1 MSSADEAMTPSD
13 PQSAAEVPS
22 DQLEGL
28 AFKASTPLTVGIELE
43 LQLVERRTGDL
54 TRAASDLLALVARKH
69 CPGEAK
75 PEITESMIEIS
86 TDVHTHI
93 NDAREQLRQMRD
105 VVVDCAQRLNVGIS
119 GGGAHPFQ
127 RWYERQIYD
136 RPRFRHVAGLYG
148 YLAKQFTV
156 FGQHVHI
163 GCECGSQALRLV
175 HALSRYVPQFIALAG
190 ASPYYQGV
198 DTGFDCSRLNT
209 VFAFPLS
216 GRAPF
221 LTDWPAF
228 EAYFAEMKRLGV
240 VQSMKDFYWDI
251 RPKPEFGTVEVRV
264 FDTPL
269 TVDRAAAL
277 AGYVQAV
284 AAMLLER
291 IRAGDYPRSE
301 SIYLTYSYNRFQACR
316 FGLEGQVIDAQS
328 GVSVRL
334 ADDMLATLAACRSHA
349 HALGAHE
356 AMEEIEALVREAGN
370 DARWQRQT
378 YADHSALTELVLHS
392 VERWSAKS
400 DAAVGNAQTSG
411 PLSSA

>member
-1 MSSADEAMTPSD
+1 MSQAELLPFST
-13 PQSAAEVPS
+13 SAALS
-22 DQLEGL
+22 M
-28 AFKASTPLTVGIELE
+28 GIELE
-43 LQLVERRTGDL
+43 LQLVERRSGDL
-54 TRAASDLLALVARKH
+54 TRAASDLLALVERRQ
-69 CPGEAK
+69 CPGDVK

-86 TDVHTHI
+86 TDVHTRYA
-93 NDAREQLRQMRD
+93 DARAQLRAMRD
-105 VVVDCAQRLNVGIS
+105 VLAACADKLNVGIA

-163 GCECGSQALRLV
+163 GCESGTQALRLL
-175 HALSRYVPQFIALAG
+175 HSLARHIPQFIALAG

-221 LTDWPAF
+221 VTDWPAF

-240 VQSMKDFYWDI
+240 VESMKDFYWDI
-251 RPKPEFGTVEVRV
+251 RPKPEYGTVEVRV

-277 AGYVQAV
+277 AAYVQAV
-284 AAMLLER
+284 AAMLMER
-291 IRAGDYPRSE
+291 IAADDYPRSE

-316 FGLEGQVIDAQS
+316 FGLEGQVIDAAS
-328 GVSVRL
+328 GASVRL
-334 ADDMLATLAACRSHA
+334 AEDILATLAACRPHA
-349 HALGAHE
+349 RALGAEE
-356 AMEEIEALVREAGN
+356 AMEELEALARGAGN
-370 DARWQRQT
+370 DARWQRER
-378 YADHSALTELVLHS
+378 YAHDGALGELVLQS
-392 VERWSAKS
+392 AERWA
-400 DAAVGNAQTSG
+400 GRG
-411 PLSSA
+411 

>member
-1 MSSADEAMTPSD
+1 MSTRADEGLVFAP
-13 PQSAAEVPS
+13 SAALS
-22 DQLEGL
+22 M
-28 AFKASTPLTVGIELE
+28 GIELE
-43 LQLVERRTGDL
+43 LQLVDRHTGDL
-54 TRAASDLLALVARKH
+54 TRAASDLLALVERKK
-69 CPGEAK
+69 CPGDVK

-86 TDVHTHI
+86 TSVHTHFFE
-93 NDAREQLRQMRD
+93 ARAQLRAVRN
-105 VVVDCAQRLNVGIS
+105 VLVDCAQRLNVGVC

-127 RWYERQIYD
+127 RWYERQIFD

-163 GCECGSQALRLV
+163 GCDSGTQALRLL
-175 HALSRYVPQFIALAG
+175 HSLARYIPQFIALAG

-221 LTDWPAF
+221 VTDWPAF

-240 VQSMKDFYWDI
+240 VEGMKDFYWDI

-269 TVDRAAAL
+269 TVDRAATL

-284 AAMLLER
+284 SAMLLER
-291 IRAGDYPRSE
+291 IRADDYPRSE

-316 FGLEGQVIDAQS
+316 FGLEGQVIDAAT
-328 GVSVRL
+328 GVSTRL
-334 ADDMLATLAACRSHA
+334 ADDILNTLVACRAHA

-356 AMEEIEALVREAGN
+356 ALEEVEALVRTHGN

-378 YADHSALTELVLHS
+378 YEAHGALSELVLQS
-392 VERWSAKS
+392 VDQW
-400 DAAVGNAQTSG
+400 AAR
-411 PLSSA
+411 